1 MLPTT
6 INVNPPVPVQQ
17 FCRVPEGD
25 VNSFLDQQGGGVVAS
40 PVQHPGL
47 FPQGLDRIAE
57 PGPGD

>member
-6 INVNPPVPVQQ
+6 INVKPPVLVQQ

-25 VNSFLDQQGGGVVAS
+25 VNSFLDQQGGVVAS

-47 FPQGLDRIAE
+47 FPEGLVML
-57 PGPGD
+57 GPGMLGDC